1 LSTPKTKD
9 AMRKDS
15 DSKPPTHDEMEKL
28 RRENAA
34 LISQLKGQEDL
45 RYALAV
51 HKALADAILDVSTD
65 IILLLD
71 DSGLVLTVNRNG
83 AARLGAGVENMQG
96 ENIFHF
102 LPKDVVTER
111 RRRFLKAVESGEPV
125 TYKDKHRDVTW
136 SHRLFPCFDPLT
148 DATRVAVI
156 SRDISESEM
165 AFEAL
170 HKSEARYR
178 AMVELQ
184 VEAVCRWLPDMT
196 LTYVNR
202 GYCRYFGGTPENL
215 MGKSFLDHVPEDSH
229 DAVVA
234 LADSIIKNPRVATL
248 EILAVREDGEPLWLE
263 WSTCPILD
271 AQDRVLEFQSVGRDV
286 TKRKRTERELRDQR
300 AFLSR
305 IIDTVPN
312 LIFVKNSEGKYT
324 LANKA
329 EADMYQTTTD
339 ALVGKDIH
347 DLAPNPEEAALIM
360 AEDLEVLRTGRPAF
374 VPQRAITNAVGE
386 KRWFATVKLP
396 LADRGEVLGVAVDI
410 TDRREAEAERAT
422 LEKQIRQSQKMQALG
437 TLAGGIAHDFNNML
451 FAILGFTRLGLKRC
465 PDDEALQEY
474 LAQIQKAAER
484 SADLVRQILTFSR
497 QTEPE
502 KRTVHLVTLI
512 KEVAA
517 LLGATLPTEIEI
529 RTVLK
534 AERDAVLGDP
544 SQIHQVVMNLC
555 TNATQAMRDKGGLL
569 EISLLEVRAT
579 EWPEATDQELPSGP
593 CLELRI
599 RDTGPGMDQETLDKI
614 FDPFFTT
621 KGPGEG
627 TGMGLSVAHGIVQ
640 GHDGVIHVESRP
652 GQGSL
657 FRVLLPLH
665 HANGDENAE
674 SEFLASG
681 TEHILFVDD
690 EQTIVQMAEDMLTQL
705 GYRVTALTTP
715 DEALN
720 QFQATPEK
728 FDLMITDLTMPAMTG
743 KSLAEKILKKRPTLP
758 IILLTGYCDHITPE
772 KAKEIGIHCL
782 LMKPVV
788 EEQLA
793 RAVRNALDTKDI

>member
-1 LSTPKTKD
+1 
-9 AMRKDS
+9 M
-15 DSKPPTHDEMEKL
+15 

-34 LISQLKGQEDL
+34 LTSQLKGQEDL
-45 RYALAV
+45 HYALAV

-71 DSGLVLTVNRNG
+71 DSGLVLTVNKNG
-83 AARLGAGVENMQG
+83 AARLGAIVENMLG
-96 ENIFHF
+96 ESIFHF
-102 LPKDVVTER
+102 LPKDVVAER

-125 TYKDKHRDVTW
+125 TYKDKHRNVSW

-165 AFEAL
+165 AFAAL

-215 MGKSFLDHVPEDSH
+215 MGKSFLDHVPDDFH
-229 DAVVA
+229 DTVVA
-234 LADSIIKNPRVATL
+234 LADSIIKTPRVATL
-248 EILAVREDGEPLWLE
+248 EILAFREDGEPMWLE

-271 AQDRVLEFQSVGRDV
+271 AQDHVLEFQSVGRDV
-286 TKRKRTERELRDQR
+286 TERKRTERELREQR

-347 DLAPNPEEAALIM
+347 DLAHDPEEAALIM
-360 AEDLEVLRTGRPAF
+360 AEDMEVLRTRRPAF
-374 VPQRAITNAVGE
+374 VPQRAITTASGE

-410 TDRREAEAERAT
+410 TDRRKAEAERAT

-437 TLAGGIAHDFNNML
+437 TLAGGIAHDFNNIL

-465 PDDEALQEY
+465 PNDEALQEY
-474 LAQIQKAAER
+474 LSQIQKAAER

-497 QTEPE
+497 QTEQE
-502 KRTVHLVTLI
+502 KRTVYLTVLI
-512 KEVAA
+512 KEVVT
-517 LLGATLPTEIEI
+517 LLGATLPSGIEI
-529 RTVLK
+529 RTTLE
-534 AERDAVLGDP
+534 AHRDTVLGDP
-544 SQIHQVVMNLC
+544 SQIHQVIMNLC
-555 TNATQAMRDKGGLL
+555 TNAAQAMRDKGGLL
-569 EISLLEVRAT
+569 EIFLLEALSEEDPDAPYR
-579 EWPEATDQELPSGP
+579 DIPSGP

-599 RDTGPGMDQETLDKI
+599 RDTGPGMDQETMDKI

-640 GHDGVIHVESRP
+640 GHGGDIRVESRP

-665 HANGDENAE
+665 HGNGDVTTEL
-674 SEFLASG
+674 EFLAKG

-690 EQTIVQMAEDMLTQL
+690 EEVLVRMAEDMLTQL
-705 GYRVTALTTP
+705 GYRVTALTNP
-715 DEALN
+715 GEALK

-728 FDLMITDLTMPAMTG
+728 YDLMITDLTMPPMTG
-743 KSLAEKILKKRPTLP
+743 KSLAEKILDERPNLP

-772 KAKEIGIHCL
+772 KAKDIGIHCL

-793 RAVRNALDTKDI
+793 RAVRNALDAKDTRGEP